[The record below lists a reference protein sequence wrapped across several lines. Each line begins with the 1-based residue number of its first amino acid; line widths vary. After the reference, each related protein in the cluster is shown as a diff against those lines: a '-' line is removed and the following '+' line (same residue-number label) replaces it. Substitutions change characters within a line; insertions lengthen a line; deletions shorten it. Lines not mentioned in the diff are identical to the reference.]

1 LVVKFADTEKE
12 RQLRRMQ
19 QMAAQ
24 MGLLNPMLVNQ
35 VGVYNAAY
43 QQVGNTRVFYVH
55 VHVLLPFQQ
64 LLQQQQAA
72 MIANANAQN
81 TFAFTPV
88 AVSPQTAMQLSGLT
102 AAQNTQLAMH
112 QNASMQQHLNG
123 ALAAAAAAH
132 GSIPSPTNNYPGMSA
147 VAVTQPQT
155 PTDSV
160 YTNGLAQYSRKSN

>member
-1 LVVKFADTEKE
+1 MVKFADTEKE

-43 QQVGNTRVFYVH
+43 QQVRNTPLSYVH
-55 VHVLLPFQQ
+55 VIPPFQQ

-102 AAQNTQLAMH
+102 AAQNTQLALH

-132 GSIPSPTNNYPGMSA
+132 GSIPSPTNNYSGMSA